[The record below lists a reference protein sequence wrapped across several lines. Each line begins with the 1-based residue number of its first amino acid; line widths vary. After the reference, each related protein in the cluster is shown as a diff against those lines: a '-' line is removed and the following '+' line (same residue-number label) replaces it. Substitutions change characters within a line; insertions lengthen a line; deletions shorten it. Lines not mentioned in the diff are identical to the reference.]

1 MANGGLSTS
10 QLQVLEFGSII
21 NTEELNMGETLT
33 EIIEKIQFLGLWK
46 PGDLGLTFQKVGP
59 NEVSLISK
67 YDTVACEKALERM
80 IDFFDSENIVL
91 HTKDVVLRD
100 KYGKRIIAIEDH
112 AMEMDFWLRTAGN
125 IEFPCGTPILESSLK
140 DVEWS
145 KSANGEHGVMI
156 TCPHCDENATFVDV
170 RAYSG
175 LIYLKYSPGPL

>member
-1 MANGGLSTS
+1 MDNGGPSTS
-10 QLQVLEFGSII
+10 QLQVLEFGPII

-33 EIIEKIQFLGLWK
+33 EIIEKIQFLGLWM

-67 YDTVACEKALERM
+67 NDTVACEKALERM
-80 IDFFDSENIVL
+80 IDLFESEDIVL

-112 AMEMDFWLRTAGN
+112 AMEMDFWLRTARN
-125 IEFPCGTPILESSLK
+125 IEFSCGTPILESNLK

-145 KSANGEHGVMI
+145 ISGNNEHGVMI
-156 TCPHCDENATFVDV
+156 ICSHCKENAVFINIET
-170 RAYSG
+170 YSC
-175 LIYLKYSPGPL
+175 LIYLKYNSCML